1 MKNFMLTLTL
11 AFLSLTVTIAQ
22 EQRSGRQVDNPE
34 ERARMEVQRLHKD
47 LDLNQAQQDSILNYL
62 VTANKEQQELRKQ
75 AGSDRQA
82 AFEKMRAQREVR
94 TAKIKSYLTN
104 EQIGKYDDLLKKRQE
119 NRSQKRKNNP

>member
-22 EQRSGRQVDNPE
+22 EQRPGRQVDNPE

-47 LDLNQAQQDSILNYL
+47 LDLSQTQQDSILNYL
-62 VTANKEQQELRKQ
+62 LTANKEQQQLRKQ
-75 AGSDRQA
+75 SGGDRQA

-94 TAKIKSYLTN
+94 TAKIKSYLTS
-104 EQIGKYDDLLKKRQE
+104 EQVGKYEDLLKKRQE
-119 NRSQKRKNNP
+119 NRSQQRKNNL